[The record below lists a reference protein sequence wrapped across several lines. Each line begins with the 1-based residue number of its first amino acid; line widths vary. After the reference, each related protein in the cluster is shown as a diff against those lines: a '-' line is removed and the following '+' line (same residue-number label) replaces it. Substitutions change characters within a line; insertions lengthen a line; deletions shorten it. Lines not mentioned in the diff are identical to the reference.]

1 MICLQC
7 GSNVDDGKFCG
18 DCGSPLPWECG
29 SCGSENP
36 PGKKFCRDCGAA
48 GAVTPTTSQR
58 RETNAT
64 RAEHRQLTIMFADM
78 VGSAAL
84 GARFDREDVRE
95 IEAKFRGCIKVVVD
109 RFGGFVARYMG
120 DGALVYFGYPS
131 AHEADAERAIR
142 AGLAIAEAVGQLD
155 TIAGPPGTLS
165 ARIGIATGLAL
176 VGDLIGSG
184 ASLEWTVVGEAANLA
199 SRLQQHVAKSGMVV
213 VDDVTRRLV
222 GGLFEYRD
230 LGPHVLRGFSA
241 PVRAWAV
248 LAEGIVD
255 SRYEALRAGEIPL
268 VGRTE
273 ELELLL
279 RRWEQVR
286 AGEGRAVLLLGEAGV
301 GKSRLIAALE
311 QKVREVPHAVIHWL
325 CSPLF
330 QDTPLYPV
338 VRQIERSAK
347 VLRDDSPEVK
357 LDKLRTWLATGDRSE
372 TDIEADVDIIAY
384 LLSIPRTAEEAFGA
398 LGLQRRKETIFTAE
412 DVFGTLTPQRK
423 KEVIFAAIL
432 RRLEWEAR
440 KTPLLLK
447 LEDIHWADPTT
458 TELLSSLI
466 ESVERLPIMLVVTR
480 RPNVQPSW
488 TGRPQVTVQFLPA
501 FNQRDGASLIK
512 EVIGDR
518 ILPKS
523 VIDRILVHADG
534 VPLFI
539 EELTKAVL
547 EKGLLQE
554 GDADFSPFEPLS
566 PDAVPTSL
574 QASLMARLDA
584 VPAAKEVAQIGSV
597 IGREFSFELIQTLSG
612 VAAKRLEQTLGELVQ
627 SGLLL
632 ERGAPPKATYTFKH
646 ALVQDA
652 AYASLLRDERRK
664 FHLAVAETLEK
675 DTTGATTTEPELL
688 ARHFAEAGAPDKAID
703 YYLKA
708 AGRTTGRF
716 AFAEMVS
723 QLHKG
728 LRQLEH
734 FSKSVDAQRREL
746 ALQVALGRALI
757 DHQGSGS
764 EAVREAFERAHD
776 LCLALGDMRQLLSV
790 FDGLVLNYHFG
801 HSEPMK
807 MLGYAAEIFGLGQKI
822 GDAQLLLWARRSRS
836 SANLLLGRFAEAR
849 DEMRLVI
856 DTYGEMQLT
865 PEAQQLAR
873 DPRVSTCTL
882 LGICLTALGYP
893 DSGTA
898 TSLEGV
904 RHAETVNH
912 VVSLIVGLRRACV
925 QRVMQRNVPGVL
937 DLSRRLLAV
946 NAKYETFLGAREG
959 TIFYGWAELKTHY
972 NATLSRNVES
982 CLDQL
987 EAAKHWVLL
996 PFLMASMAEI
1006 KGDNGDTEGAVALLD
1021 RAAKLVEFTG
1031 EQWCEAEIIRLQARF
1046 GAKDPNDATKLLQAS
1061 LAKAR
1066 EQGAKFWEL
1075 RTATS
1080 LAELWRNQ
1088 DRHGAA
1094 REVLAPIYTW
1104 FTEGFDTPDLVAART
1119 LLGEIDLHLG

>member
-1 MICLQC
+1 
-7 GSNVDDGKFCG
+7 
-18 DCGSPLPWECG
+18 
-29 SCGSENP
+29 
-36 PGKKFCRDCGAA
+36 
-48 GAVTPTTSQR
+48 
-58 RETNAT
+58 
-64 RAEHRQLTIMFADM
+64 MFADM
-78 VGSAAL
+78 VGSTAL
-84 GARFDREDVRE
+84 GSRLDREDVRE
-95 IEAKFRGCIKVVVD
+95 IEAKFRDCIVVD
-109 RFGGFVARYMG
+109 RFDGFVARYMG
-120 DGALVYFGYPS
+120 DGALVYFGYPY

-142 AGLAIAEAVGQLD
+142 AGLAISEAVGQLD

-184 ASLEWTVVGEAANLA
+184 ASLEWAVVGEAANLA
-199 SRLQQHVAKSGMVV
+199 NRLQQYVAKSGMVV

-222 GGLFEYRD
+222 GGLFEFRD
-230 LGPHVLRGFSA
+230 LGPHALRGISA

-248 LAEGIVD
+248 LAEGTVD
-255 SRYEALRAGEIPL
+255 SRYEALRAVEIPL
-268 VGRTE
+268 VGRAE

-301 GKSRLIAALE
+301 GKSRLVAALE
-311 QKVREVPHAVIHWL
+311 EEVRRVPHAVVHWL

-338 VRQIERSAK
+338 IRQIERAAK
-347 VLRDDSPEVK
+347 VLRDDPSALK
-357 LDKLRTWLATGDRSE
+357 LDKLRTWLATKDRPE
-372 TDIEADVDIIAY
+372 ADIEADVDIIAY
-384 LLSIPRTAEEAFGA
+384 LLSIPRMAADVFGA
-398 LGLQRRKETIFTAE
+398 LAPQRRKEM
-412 DVFGTLTPQRK
+412 
-423 KEVIFAAIL
+423 IFATIL
-432 RRLEWEAR
+432 RWLECEAQ
-440 KTPLLLK
+440 KAPLLLK

-458 TELLSSLI
+458 TELLTLLI
-466 ESVERLPIMLVVTR
+466 ESVERMPIMLVATR

-488 TGRPQVTVQFLPA
+488 TARPQVTVQFLPA
-501 FNQRDGASLIK
+501 FNQREGASLIR
-512 EVIGDR
+512 EVVGGR
-518 ILPKS
+518 ALPKS

-554 GDADFSPFEPLS
+554 GDSDLSPFEPLS

-597 IGREFSFELIQTLSG
+597 IGREFSFELILALSG
-612 VAAKRLEQTLGELVQ
+612 IAAEQLERTLGELVQ
-627 SGLLL
+627 TGLLIA
-632 ERGAPPKATYTFKH
+632 RGGPPTATYTFKH

-652 AYASLLRDERRK
+652 AYASLVRDERRK
-664 FHLAVAETLEK
+664 YHLAVAETLEK
-675 DTTGATTTEPELL
+675 ETADAPATEPELL
-688 ARHFAEAGAPDKAID
+688 ARHFAEAGVPDKAID
-703 YYLKA
+703 YYLKS

-723 QLHKG
+723 QLQKG
-728 LRQLEH
+728 LRQLEYL
-734 FSKSVDAQRREL
+734 SRPVEAQQREL

-764 EAVREAFERAHD
+764 EAVREAFERAHE
-776 LCLALGDMRQLLSV
+776 LCLALGDMRQLLPV

-807 MLGYAAEIFGLGQKI
+807 MLGYAAEIFGLGEKT

-836 SANLLLGRFAEAR
+836 SANLLLGRFEEAR

-856 DTYGEMQLT
+856 ATYGEMQLMS
-865 PEAQQLAR
+865 EDQQMAR

-882 LGICLTALGYP
+882 LGICLTAMGYP
-893 DSGTA
+893 DSGAA
-898 TSLEGV
+898 TSLEGIQ
-904 RHAETVNH
+904 HAETLNH
-912 VVSLIVGLRRACV
+912 GASLIVGLRRACF
-925 QRVMQRNVPGVL
+925 QCVMQRNVPAVF

-946 NAKYETFLGAREG
+946 NAKYETFLGTREG
-959 TIFYGWAELKTHY
+959 AIFSGWAQLKMNY
-972 NATLSRNVES
+972 NPALSRNVES

-1006 KGDNGDTEGAVALLD
+1006 KGDHGDAEGAVTLLD
-1021 RAAKLVEFTG
+1021 RAAKLVESTA
-1031 EQWCEAEIIRLQARF
+1031 EQWCEAEILRLQARF
-1046 GAKDPNDATKLLQAS
+1046 GAGDPNDAARLLQAS

-1066 EQGAKFWEL
+1066 EQGAKLWEL

-1080 LAELWRNQ
+1080 LAELWRDQ
-1088 DRHGAA
+1088 DRHSAA
-1094 REVLAPIYTW
+1094 RDMLAPIYAW

>member
-1 MICLQC
+1 MICQRC
-7 GSNVDDGKFCG
+7 GSNVDGGKFCG

-36 PGKKFCRDCGAA
+36 PGKRFCRDCGASA
-48 GAVTPTTSQR
+48 TTALTTSQR
-58 RETNAT
+58 RETNAP

-78 VGSAAL
+78 VGSTAL
-84 GARFDREDVRE
+84 GTRLDREDVRE
-95 IEAKFRGCIKVVVD
+95 IEAKFRDCIVVD
-109 RFGGFVARYMG
+109 RFDGFVARYMG
-120 DGALVYFGYPS
+120 DGALVYFGYPY

-184 ASLEWTVVGEAANLA
+184 ASLEWAVVGEAANLA
-199 SRLQQHVAKSGMVV
+199 NRLQQYVAKSGMVV

-222 GGLFEYRD
+222 GGLFEFHD
-230 LGPHVLRGFSA
+230 LGTQALKGFSS

-255 SRYEALRAGEIPL
+255 SRYEALRAVEIPL

-273 ELELLL
+273 ELELLV

-286 AGEGRAVLLLGEAGV
+286 VGEGRAVLLLGEAGV
-301 GKSRLIAALE
+301 GKSRLVAALE
-311 QKVREVPHAVIHWL
+311 EKIRGTPHAVVHWL

-330 QDTPLYPV
+330 QDTALYPV
-338 VRQIERSAK
+338 IRQIERTAK
-347 VLRDDSPEVK
+347 IHRDDPSAVK

-384 LLSIPRTAEEAFGA
+384 LLSIPRMTEDVFGA
-398 LGLQRRKETIFTAE
+398 LAPQRRKE
-412 DVFGTLTPQRK
+412 R
-423 KEVIFAAIL
+423 IFAAIL
-432 RRLEWEAR
+432 RWLESEAR

-458 TELLSSLI
+458 TELLSLLI
-466 ESVERLPIMLVVTR
+466 EWVERLPIMFVATR

-488 TGRPQVTVQFLPA
+488 TARPQVTVQFLPA
-501 FNQRDGASLIK
+501 FNQREGASLIK
-512 EVIGDR
+512 EVVGSR
-518 ILPKS
+518 VLPKN

-554 GDADFSPFEPLS
+554 GDGDLSPFEPLS

-597 IGREFSFELIQTLSG
+597 IGREFSFELIQALSG
-612 VAAKRLEQTLGELVQ
+612 IEAERLEQTLGELVQ
-627 SGLLL
+627 TGLLVA
-632 ERGAPPKATYTFKH
+632 RGGPKATYTFKH

-664 FHLAVAETLEK
+664 LHLAVAETLEEGTA
-675 DTTGATTTEPELL
+675 DAPATEPELL
-688 ARHFAEAGAPDKAID
+688 ARHFAEAGASDRAID
-703 YYLKA
+703 QYLKA

-716 AFAEMVS
+716 AFAEMVN

-728 LRQLEH
+728 LRQLEYLP
-734 FSKSVDAQRREL
+734 KSVETQRREL

-764 EAVREAFERAHD
+764 EAVREAFERAHE

-790 FDGLVLNYHFG
+790 FDGLVLNYHFA
-801 HSEPMK
+801 HSEPRK
-807 MLGYAAEIFGLGQKI
+807 MLSYAAEIFELGQKFE
-822 GDAQLLLWARRSRS
+822 DAPLLLWARRSRS

-856 DTYGEMQLT
+856 ATYGEMQSM
-865 PEAQQLAR
+865 PEDQRMAR

-882 LGICLTALGYP
+882 LGICLTAIGYL
-893 DSGTA
+893 DAGTA
-898 TSLEGV
+898 MSLEGV
-904 RHAETVNH
+904 RHAETVDH
-912 VVSLIVGLRRACV
+912 GVSLIVGLRRACV
-925 QRVMQRNVPGVL
+925 QCVMQRNVTSVIE
-937 DLSRRLLAV
+937 LSRRLLAV
-946 NAKYETFLGAREG
+946 NAKYETYLGTREG
-959 TIFYGWAELKTHY
+959 TIFYGWAQLKMQY
-972 NATLSRNVES
+972 NATIARNVEN

-996 PFLMASMAEI
+996 PFLMASVAEI
-1006 KGDNGDTEGAVALLD
+1006 KGDHGDTEGAAALLD
-1021 RAAKLVEFTG
+1021 RAAKLVEFGG
-1031 EQWCEAEIIRLQARF
+1031 EQWCEAEIIRLRARF
-1046 GAKDPNDATKLLQAS
+1046 GARDTDDATRLLQAS

-1066 EQGAKFWEL
+1066 EQGAKLWEL

-1094 REVLAPIYTW
+1094 RDLLAPIYAW
-1104 FTEGFDTPDLVAART
+1104 FTEGLDTPDVVAAAT
-1119 LLGEIDLHLG
+1119 LLGEIDRHLG

>member
-1 MICLQC
+1 MICPRC
-7 GSNVDDGKFCG
+7 GSNVDGGKFCG
-18 DCGSPLPWECG
+18 DCGSPLTWRCD

-36 PGKKFCRDCGAA
+36 PGKKFCGNCGAA
-48 GAVTPTTSQR
+48 ATVQPTALQPHESIASR
-58 RETNAT
+58 P
-64 RAEHRQLTIMFADM
+64 EHRQLTIMFADM
-78 VGSAAL
+78 VGSTAL
-84 GARFDREDVRE
+84 GTRLDREDVRE
-95 IEAKFRGCIKVVVD
+95 VEAKFRNCIKVLVD
-109 RFGGFVARYMG
+109 RFDGFIARYMG
-120 DGALVYFGYPS
+120 DGALVYFGYPQ
-131 AHEADAERAIR
+131 AHEDDAERAIR
-142 AGLAIAEAVGQLD
+142 AGLAIAEAVGRLD
-155 TIAGPPGTLS
+155 TIAGPPRTLS
-165 ARIGIATGLAL
+165 TRIGIATGLAI

-184 ASLEWTVVGEAANLA
+184 ASLERAVVGVAPNVAN
-199 SRLQQHVAKSGMVV
+199 RLQQHVAESGMVV
-213 VDDVTRRLV
+213 VDDATRRLV

-230 LGPHVLRGFSA
+230 LGPRTLKGLSA
-241 PVRAWAV
+241 PVQAWAV
-248 LAEGIVD
+248 LAESIID
-255 SRYEALRAGEIPL
+255 SRYEALHAGQIPL

-279 RRWEQVR
+279 RRWEQVKT
-286 AGEGRAVLLLGEAGV
+286 GEGRVVLLSGEPGV

-311 QKVREVPHAVIHWL
+311 QKVRDVPHALVHWL

-338 VRQIERSAK
+338 VRQIERAAN
-347 VLRDDSPEVK
+347 VVRDDPSAVK
-357 LDKLRTWLATGDRSE
+357 LDKLRAWLATGAPSE
-372 TDIEADVDIIAY
+372 ADIEADVDVIAY
-384 LLSIPRTAEEAFGA
+384 LLSIPRTAE
-398 LGLQRRKETIFTAE
+398 
-412 DVFGTLTPQRK
+412 DVFGTVAPRHRK
-423 KEVIFAAIL
+423 EMIFAALL
-432 RRLEWEAR
+432 RQLECGAR
-440 KTPLLLK
+440 KAPLLLK

-458 TELLSSLI
+458 LELLSLLI
-466 ESVERLPIMLVVTR
+466 ELVERLPMMLVTTA

-501 FNQRDGASLIK
+501 FNRREAASLIE
-512 EVIGDR
+512 EVVGDR
-518 ILPKS
+518 VLPKN

-547 EKGLLQE
+547 ERGQLHE
-554 GDADFSPFEPLS
+554 GDGHLSPFEPLS

-584 VPAAKEVAQIGSV
+584 VPAGKEVAQIGSV
-597 IGREFSFELIQTLSG
+597 IGRDFSFEMIQALSG
-612 VAAKRLEQTLGELVQ
+612 IAVKRLEQTLGELVQ
-627 SGLLL
+627 TGLLL
-632 ERGAPPKATYTFKH
+632 ARGRPPEATYTFKH

-652 AYASLLRDERRK
+652 AYASLVRDERRK
-664 FHLAVAETLEK
+664 FHLGVAEMLEK
-675 DTTGATTTEPELL
+675 DTAGPATAEPELL
-688 ARHFAEAGAPDKAID
+688 AWHFADAGAPDKAID

-734 FSKSVDAQRREL
+734 LPKSVETQQREL

-757 DHQGSGS
+757 DHRGSGS
-764 EAVREAFERAHD
+764 EEVREAFERAHE

-790 FDGLVLNYHFG
+790 FDGLALNYHFG

-807 MLGYAAEIFGLGQKI
+807 MLSYAAEIFELGQRN

-836 SANLLLGRFAEAR
+836 SANLLLGRFEEAR

-856 DTYGEMQLT
+856 DTYNEMQLG
-865 PEAQQLAR
+865 PEDQRMAR

-882 LGICLTALGYP
+882 LGICLTATGYP

-898 TSLEGV
+898 ASLEGV
-904 RHAETVNH
+904 RHAETVNQ
-912 VVSLIVGLRRACV
+912 VVSLILGLRRACV
-925 QRVMQRNVPGVL
+925 QGVMQRNTPCVF
-937 DLSRRLLAV
+937 DLSRRLVAV
-946 NAKYETFLGAREG
+946 NTEYETFLGTREG
-959 TIFYGWAELKTHY
+959 TIFHGWAQLQTHY
-972 NATLSRNVES
+972 NAILVRNVQT

-987 EAAKHWVLL
+987 EAAKHWVML
-996 PFLMASMAEI
+996 PFLMASLAEI
-1006 KGDNGDTEGAVALLD
+1006 KGDHGDIEGAVGLLD

-1046 GAKDPNDATKLLQAS
+1046 SARDPNDTTNLLEAS

-1066 EQGAKFWEL
+1066 EQGAKLWEL

-1080 LAELWRNQ
+1080 LADLWRNQ
-1088 DRHGAA
+1088 GRHGAA
-1094 REVLAPIYTW
+1094 REMLAPIYAW

-1119 LLGEIDLHLG
+1119 FLGEIDRHLG

>member
-1 MICLQC
+1 MICLEC
-7 GSNVDDGKFCG
+7 GSNVDSGKFCG
-18 DCGSPLPWECG
+18 DCGAPLPWQCG
-29 SCGSENP
+29 SCGSDNA

-48 GAVTPTTSQR
+48 ATATLTITSQR
-58 RETNAT
+58 REAGAT

-78 VGSAAL
+78 VGSTAL
-84 GARFDREDVRE
+84 GTRFDREDVRE
-95 IEAKFRGCIKVVVD
+95 IEARFRDCIKVVVD

-120 DGALVYFGYPS
+120 DGALVYFGYPY

-142 AGLAIAEAVGQLD
+142 AGLAITEAIGRLD

-165 ARIGIATGLAL
+165 ARIGIATGPAL
-176 VGDLIGSG
+176 VGDLIGIG
-184 ASLEWTVVGEAANLA
+184 ASLEWTVVGEAVNLA
-199 SRLQQHVAKSGMVV
+199 NRLQQYVAKSGMVV

-222 GGLFEYRD
+222 GGLFEYHD
-230 LGPHVLRGFSA
+230 LGPHALRGLGV

-255 SRYEALRAGEIPL
+255 SRYEALRSGEIAL
-268 VGRTE
+268 VNRTE

-279 RRWEQVR
+279 HRWEQVR

-311 QKVREVPHAVIHWL
+311 QNVREVPHAVIHWL

-338 VRQIERSAK
+338 IRQIERSAK
-347 VLRDDSPEVK
+347 LLRDDSPAVK
-357 LDKLRTWLATGDRSE
+357 LDKLRNWLATGDRSE
-372 TDIEADVDIIAY
+372 TEIEADVDIIAY
-384 LLSIPRTAEEAFGA
+384 FLSIPRAG
-398 LGLQRRKETIFTAE
+398 G
-412 DVFGTLTPQRK
+412 DGFGTLTPHRK

-458 TELLSSLI
+458 TELLSSLV
-466 ESVERLPIMLVVTR
+466 ESLERLPIMLVVTR
-480 RPNVQPSW
+480 RPSVEPSW
-488 TGRPQVTVQFLPA
+488 TGRPQVTVQVLPA
-501 FNQRDGASLIK
+501 FNQRHGASLIK
-512 EVIGDR
+512 EVVGDR
-518 ILPKS
+518 VLPTS

-547 EKGLLQE
+547 EKGLSQE
-554 GDADFSPFEPLS
+554 GAGDLSPFEPLS

-612 VAAKRLEQTLGELVQ
+612 VVARRLEQTLGELVQ

-675 DTTGATTTEPELL
+675 DNMGATTTEPELL

-708 AGRTTGRF
+708 AGQTTGRF

-728 LRQLEH
+728 IRQLEH
-734 FSKSVDAQRREL
+734 CQKSVDAQRREL

-764 EAVREAFERAHD
+764 EGVREAFERAHE
-776 LCLALGDMRQLLSV
+776 LCLALGDMTQLLPV

-807 MLGYAAEIFGLGQKI
+807 MLGYATELFGLGQKI
-822 GDAQLLLWARRSRS
+822 ADAQLLLWARRSRS

-856 DTYGEMQLT
+856 DTYDDMRLT

-893 DSGTA
+893 ESGSA
-898 TSLEGV
+898 TSLEGL

-912 VVSLIVGLRRACV
+912 VTSLIVGLRRACI
-925 QRVMQRNVPGVL
+925 QRMMLRNVPRVS
-937 DLSRRLLAV
+937 DLSKRLLAV
-946 NAKYETFLGAREG
+946 NATYETFLGAREG
-959 TIFYGWAELKTHY
+959 MIFSGWAELKMHY
-972 NATLSRNVES
+972 NTTLLRKVES

-987 EAAKHWVLL
+987 EVAKHWVLL
-996 PFLMASMAEI
+996 PFLMASIAEI
-1006 KGDNGDTEGAVALLD
+1006 KGDNGDIEGAVALLD

-1031 EQWCEAEIIRLQARF
+1031 EQWCEAEITRLHARF
-1046 GAKDPNDATKLLQAS
+1046 GAKDPNDATRLLQAS

-1066 EQGAKFWEL
+1066 QQGAKFWEL
-1075 RTATS
+1075 RTATR

-1088 DRHGAA
+1088 DRHPDA
-1094 REVLAPIYTW
+1094 REMLAPIYAW
-1104 FTEGFDTPDLVAART
+1104 FTEGFDTPDLVEARA
-1119 LLGEIDLHLG
+1119 LLGEIDGQLG

>member
-1 MICLQC
+1 
-7 GSNVDDGKFCG
+7 
-18 DCGSPLPWECG
+18 
-29 SCGSENP
+29 
-36 PGKKFCRDCGAA
+36 
-48 GAVTPTTSQR
+48 
-58 RETNAT
+58 
-64 RAEHRQLTIMFADM
+64 MFADL
-78 VGSAAL
+78 VGSTAF
-84 GARFDREDVRE
+84 GTRFDREDVRE
-95 IEAKFRGCIKVVVD
+95 IEAKFRDCIKVVVD
-109 RFGGFVARYMG
+109 RFGGFIARYMG

-131 AHEADAERAIR
+131 SHEADAERATR
-142 AGLAIAEAVGQLD
+142 AGLAIAEAVGRID

-184 ASLEWTVVGEAANLA
+184 ASLEWAVVGEAANLA

-213 VDDVTRRLV
+213 VDDVTRRLI

-248 LAEGIVD
+248 LAEGVVD

-311 QKVREVPHAVIHWL
+311 QEVREVPHTVIHWL

-338 VRQIERSAK
+338 IRQIERSAK
-347 VLRDDSPEVK
+347 VLRDDSPAVK
-357 LDKLRTWLATGDRSE
+357 LDKLRAWLATGGRSE
-372 TDIEADVDIIAY
+372 TDIEADVDVLAY
-384 LLSIPRTAEEAFGA
+384 LLSIPRTAEEAFGT
-398 LGLQRRKETIFTAE
+398 LGTQRRKETIFTAE
-412 DVFGTLTPQRK
+412 DVFGTLAPQRK
-423 KEVIFAAIL
+423 KEMIFAVIL
-432 RRLEWEAR
+432 RWLESDAQ

-458 TELLSSLI
+458 TELLTSLI

-501 FNQRDGASLIK
+501 LNQREGASLIR
-512 EVIGDR
+512 EVVGDR
-518 ILPKS
+518 VLPKS

-547 EKGLLQE
+547 ERGSLRE
-554 GDADFSPFEPLS
+554 GDGDLSFEPFS

-584 VPAAKEVAQIGSV
+584 VPAAKDVAQIGSV
-597 IGREFSFELIQTLSG
+597 IGREFSFELIQALSG
-612 VAAKRLEQTLGELVQ
+612 IAAQRLEQTLGELVQ

-664 FHLAVAETLEK
+664 LHLAVAATLEH
-675 DTTGATTTEPELL
+675 DTATAMATEPELL

-728 LRQLEH
+728 LRQLEQL
-734 FSKSVDAQRREL
+734 SNSVDSQQQEL

-764 EAVREAFERAHD
+764 EGVREAFERAHE
-776 LCLALGDMRQLLSV
+776 LCLALGDMRQLLAV

-807 MLGYAAEIFGLGQKI
+807 MLGYATEIFGLGQKI
-822 GDAQLLLWARRSRS
+822 GDALLLLWARRSRS

-856 DTYGEMQLT
+856 DTYGKMQLM
-865 PEAQQLAR
+865 PEDKQLAR

-882 LGICLTALGYP
+882 LGICLTALGHP
-893 DSGTA
+893 DTGSA
-898 TSLEGV
+898 ASLEGV
-904 RHAETVNH
+904 RHAETLNQD
-912 VVSLIVGLRRACV
+912 VSLIVGLRRACI
-925 QRVMQRNVPGVL
+925 QRVMTRNVPGVL
-937 DLSRRLLAV
+937 DLSRRLLAM
-946 NAKYETFLGAREG
+946 NAKYETFLGTREG
-959 TIFYGWAELKTHY
+959 AILYGWAELKMHY
-972 NATLSRNVES
+972 NITLSRNVES

-987 EAAKHWVLL
+987 EVAKHWVLL
-996 PFLMASMAEI
+996 PFLMASLAEI

-1021 RAAKLVEFTG
+1021 RAAKLVEFSR

-1046 GAKDPNDATKLLQAS
+1046 SARDPDDATKLLQAS

-1066 EQGAKFWEL
+1066 EQRAKLWEL

-1080 LAELWRNQ
+1080 LAELWCNQ

-1094 REVLAPIYTW
+1094 RELLAPIYTW
-1104 FTEGFDTPDLVAART
+1104 FTEGSDTPDLVAART
-1119 LLGEIDLHLG
+1119 LLGEIELRLG

>member
-1 MICLQC
+1 MICIEC
-7 GSNVDDGKFCG
+7 GSNVDGGKFCG
-18 DCGSPLPWECG
+18 DCGSPLPWQCG

-48 GAVTPTTSQR
+48 ASVALTIPQR

-78 VGSAAL
+78 VGSTAL
-84 GARFDREDVRE
+84 GARLDREDVRE
-95 IEAKFRGCIKVVVD
+95 IEARFRDCIKVVVD
-109 RFGGFVARYMG
+109 RFDGFVARYMG
-120 DGALVYFGYPS
+120 DGALVYFGYPY

-142 AGLAIAEAVGQLD
+142 TGLAVAEAVRRLD
-155 TIAGPPGTLS
+155 TVAGPPGTLS

-176 VGDLIGSG
+176 VGDLIGAG
-184 ASLEWTVVGEAANLA
+184 ASLEWAVVGEAANLA
-199 SRLQQHVAKSGMVV
+199 NRLQQHVAKSGGMVV

-248 LAEGIVD
+248 LAEGVVD
-255 SRYEALRAGEIPL
+255 SRYEALRGGEIPL
-268 VGRTE
+268 VGRAE

-286 AGEGRAVLLLGEAGV
+286 TGEGRAVLLMGDAGV
-301 GKSRLIAALE
+301 GKSRLTAALE
-311 QKVREVPHAVIHWL
+311 HNIRAVPHAVIHWL

-330 QDTPLYPV
+330 QDTPLYPII
-338 VRQIERSAK
+338 RQIERAAK
-347 VLRDDSPEVK
+347 VLRGDPPAAK
-357 LDKLRTWLATGDRSE
+357 LDKLRTWLASNDRSE

-384 LLSIPRTAEEAFGA
+384 LLSIPRTGEDTFGT
-398 LGLQRRKETIFTAE
+398 LVPQRRKEM
-412 DVFGTLTPQRK
+412 
-423 KEVIFAAIL
+423 IFAAIL
-432 RRLEWEAR
+432 RRLEYEAR
-440 KTPLLLK
+440 ETPLLLK
-447 LEDIHWADPTT
+447 LEDVHWADPTT
-458 TELLSSLI
+458 TELLNLLI
-466 ESVERLPIMLVVTR
+466 ESVERLPILIVATK
-480 RPNVQPSW
+480 RPDVQPSW
-488 TGRPQVTVQFLPA
+488 TSRPQVTVQFLPA
-501 FNQRDGASLIK
+501 LNQRDGVSLIS
-512 EVIGDR
+512 EVVGGR
-518 ILPKS
+518 NLPKN

-554 GDADFSPFEPLS
+554 GENDLSPFAPLS

-584 VPAAKEVAQIGSV
+584 VPSAKEIAQIGSV
-597 IGREFSFELIQTLSG
+597 IGREFSFESIQALSG
-612 VAAKRLEQTLGELVQ
+612 IAAKRLEQTLGELVQ
-627 SGLLL
+627 TGLLL
-632 ERGAPPKATYTFKH
+632 SRGGPPKATYTFKH

-652 AYASLLRDERRK
+652 AYASLVREERRK
-664 FHLAVAETLEK
+664 FHLAVAQALERETA
-675 DTTGATTTEPELL
+675 DTSAIEPELL

-708 AGRTTGRF
+708 AGQTTGRF
-716 AFAEMVS
+716 AYAEMVS

-728 LRQLEH
+728 LRQLEQL
-734 FSKSVDAQRREL
+734 SKTVEAQQREL

-764 EAVREAFERAHD
+764 EAVREAFERAHE
-776 LCLALGDMRQLLSV
+776 LCLALGDMKQLLSV

-807 MLGYAAEIFGLGQKI
+807 MLSYAAEIFELGQKAE
-822 GDAQLLLWARRSRS
+822 DPQLLLWARRSRS
-836 SANLLLGRFAEAR
+836 SANLLLGRFEEAR

-856 DTYGEMQLT
+856 ATYGEMRLMSGD
-865 PEAQQLAR
+865 QQMAR

-882 LGICLTALGYP
+882 LGICLTAMGYP
-893 DSGTA
+893 NSGAA

-904 RHAETVNH
+904 KHAENVNH
-912 VVSLIVGLRRACV
+912 GASLIVGLRRACV
-925 QRVMQRNVPGVL
+925 QCVMQQNVSGVF
-937 DLSRRLLAV
+937 DLSKRLLAV
-946 NAKYETFLGAREG
+946 NAKYETFLGTREG
-959 TIFYGWAELKTHY
+959 TIFYGWAQLKTHY
-972 NATLSRNVES
+972 NAALSRNVES

-996 PFLMASMAEI
+996 PFLMASVAEI
-1006 KGDNGDTEGAVALLD
+1006 KGDQGDTEGAVALLD
-1021 RAAKLVEFTG
+1021 RAAKLVECTG
-1031 EQWCEAEIIRLQARF
+1031 EQWCEAEIIRLQVRF
-1046 GAKDPNDATKLLQAS
+1046 RAHDLNDATGLLQAG

-1066 EQGAKFWEL
+1066 EQGAKLWEL

-1080 LAELWRNQ
+1080 LAELWRKQ
-1088 DRHGAA
+1088 DRNSAA
-1094 REVLAPIYTW
+1094 REMLAPIYAW
-1104 FTEGFDTPDLVAART
+1104 FTEGLDTPDLVAART
-1119 LLGEIDLHLG
+1119 LLDEIEMHLR

>member
-1 MICLQC
+1 MICLRC
-7 GSNVDDGKFCG
+7 GSNVDGGKFCG

-36 PGKKFCRDCGAA
+36 PGKRFCRDCGSAA
-48 GAVTPTTSQR
+48 TAVLTTTQR

-78 VGSAAL
+78 VGSTAL
-84 GARFDREDVRE
+84 GTRLDREDVRE
-95 IEAKFRGCIKVVVD
+95 IAAKFRDCIKVVVD
-109 RFGGFVARYMG
+109 RFDGFVARYMG
-120 DGALVYFGYPS
+120 DGALVYFGYPY
-131 AHEADAERAIR
+131 AHEDDAERAIR
-142 AGLAIAEAVGQLD
+142 AGLAIAEAVGRLD
-155 TIAGPPGTLS
+155 TIAGPSGTLS

-184 ASLEWTVVGEAANLA
+184 ASLEWAVVGEAANLA
-199 SRLQQHVAKSGMVV
+199 NRLQQYVAKSGMVV

-222 GGLFEYRD
+222 GGLFEYRN
-230 LGPHVLRGFSA
+230 LGPHVLKGFSA
-241 PVRAWAV
+241 AVQAWAV

-255 SRYEALRAGEIPL
+255 SRYEALHAGQIPL

-273 ELELLL
+273 ELEMLM

-286 AGEGRAVLLLGEAGV
+286 TGEGRVVLLSGEAGV
-301 GKSRLIAALE
+301 GKSRLIAAFE
-311 QKVREVPHAVIHWL
+311 QKIGGVPHAVVRWV

-338 VRQIERSAK
+338 IRQIERAAK
-347 VLRDDSPEVK
+347 VLRDDSSAIK
-357 LDKLRTWLATGDRSE
+357 LDKLRIWLATGDRSE
-372 TDIEADVDIIAY
+372 TDIKADVDIIAY
-384 LLSIPRTAEEAFGA
+384 LLSISRTAEDV
-398 LGLQRRKETIFTAE
+398 LGMLAPQRRKEM
-412 DVFGTLTPQRK
+412 
-423 KEVIFAAIL
+423 IFAAIL
-432 RRLEWEAR
+432 RRLECEAR

-458 TELLSSLI
+458 MELLSLLT
-466 ESVERLPIMLVVTR
+466 EAVERLPIMLVTTK

-488 TGRPQVTVQFLPA
+488 IARPQVTVQFLPA
-501 FNQRDGASLIK
+501 FSQREGASLIG
-512 EVIGDR
+512 EVVGGR
-518 ILPKS
+518 VLPKS
-523 VIDRILVHADG
+523 VVDRILVHADG

-547 EKGLLQE
+547 EKGLSHE
-554 GDADFSPFEPLS
+554 GDGNLSPFEPLS

-597 IGREFSFELIQTLSG
+597 IGREFSFELIQALSG
-612 VAAKRLEQTLGELVQ
+612 IAAKPLEQTLGELVQ
-627 SGLLL
+627 TGLLL
-632 ERGAPPKATYTFKH
+632 ARGEPPKATYTFKH

-652 AYASLLRDERRK
+652 AYASLVRDERRK
-664 FHLAVAETLEK
+664 FHLAVAEMLEK
-675 DTTGATTTEPELL
+675 DTAGPTATEPELL
-688 ARHFAEAGAPDKAID
+688 AWHFADAGAADKAID

-723 QLHKG
+723 QLRKG

-734 FSKSVDAQRREL
+734 LPKSVEAQQREL

-764 EAVREAFERAHD
+764 EAVREAFERAHQ
-776 LCLALGDMRQLLSV
+776 LCLALGDMSQLLSV

-822 GDAQLLLWARRSRS
+822 ENAQLLLWARRSRS
-836 SANLLLGRFAEAR
+836 SANLLLGRFEEAR

-856 DTYGEMQLT
+856 DTYSEMRSI
-865 PEAQQLAR
+865 PEYQQMAR

-882 LGICLTALGYP
+882 LGICLTAIGYP

-904 RHAETVNH
+904 RHAETLNH

-925 QRVMQRNVPGVL
+925 QCLMQRNVPVAF
-937 DLSRRLLAV
+937 DLSRRLLAE
-946 NAKYETFLGAREG
+946 NAKYETFSGTREG
-959 TIFYGWAELKTHY
+959 AIFHGWAQLQMHY
-972 NATLSRNVES
+972 DTTLFRNVES

-996 PFLMASMAEI
+996 PFLMASVAEI
-1006 KGDNGDTEGAVALLD
+1006 KGDHGDIDGAVALLD
-1021 RAAKLVEFTG
+1021 RAAKLVELTG
-1031 EQWCEAEIIRLQARF
+1031 EKWCEAEIMRLQARF
-1046 GAKDPNDATKLLQAS
+1046 STQDSNGATKMLQAS

-1080 LAELWRNQ
+1080 LADLWRNQ
-1088 DRHGAA
+1088 DRHNAA
-1094 REVLAPIYTW
+1094 RETLAPIYAW
-1104 FTEGFDTPDLVAART
+1104 FTEGFDTPDLVAARA